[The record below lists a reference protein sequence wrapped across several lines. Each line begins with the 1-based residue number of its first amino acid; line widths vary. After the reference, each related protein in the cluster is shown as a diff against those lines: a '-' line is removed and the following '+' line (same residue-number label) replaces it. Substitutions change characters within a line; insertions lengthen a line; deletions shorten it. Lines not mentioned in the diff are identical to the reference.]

1 MIYVNHIPTS
11 DAIASVFQYRD
22 ALVKQYVEHIDT
34 LERAY
39 GITQPWNDATQAKVE
54 GALEAIDEIKDRLQ
68 RVAHFTN
75 RYEQWSN
82 DKTIIVR
89 IFLENGGDNNF
100 TFAMYR
106 RSVDDGSEFVNAER
120 DQEIMQGFSK
130 EAFLMN
136 GGIINHGTAEVLD
149 YAIHT

>member
-1 MIYVNHIPTS
+1 MIYVNHIPTC
-11 DAIASVFQYRD
+11 DAIASVFQYRNT
-22 ALVKQYVEHIDT
+22 LTTQYAQHLET

-39 GITQPWNDATQAKVE
+39 GFKQPWSAEIQRKVDS
-54 GALEAIDEIKDRLQ
+54 ALDAIDKIKDRIE
-68 RVAHFTN
+68 RVSHFTN

-106 RSVDDGSEFVNAER
+106 RSVDEGSEFVDAER
-120 DQEIMQGFSK
+120 DREIMQGFSK
-130 EAFLMN
+130 EAFLFN
-136 GGIINHGTAEVLD
+136 GGIINHGTSDVLD